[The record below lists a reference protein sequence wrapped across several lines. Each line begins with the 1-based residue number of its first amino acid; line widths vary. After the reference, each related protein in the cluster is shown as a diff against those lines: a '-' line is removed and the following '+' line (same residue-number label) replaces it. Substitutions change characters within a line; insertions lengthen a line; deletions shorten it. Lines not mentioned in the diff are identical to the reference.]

1 MDWPLIHL
9 IYAPICKSKYIKYFG
24 IGTEK
29 VEDYTKK
36 LFPKARVERMDMDT
50 TSKKGS
56 HETILQNMKD
66 EKNRYINWNPNDR
79 QRLGF

>member
-9 IYAPICKSKYIKYFG
+9 IYAPPYV
-24 IGTEK
+24 K
-29 VEDYTKK
+29 VNILNILALVQKRWRIIRKK

-66 EKNRYINWNPNDR
+66 EKKSIY
-79 QRLGF
+79 